1 MRSLSRAIC
10 FAATLAGTSPSAQI
24 RLDFN
29 NDAHPDVIWSQAH
42 AHPGVRSSTPI
53 PKGENCVPH
62 RRMAF
67 RGMALRMPGSRP
79 RLTH

>member
-29 NDAHPDVIWSQAH
+29 NDAHPDVIRHLEPGPCPSRCSIFYTHPQGGKLRSTSQN
-42 AHPGVRSSTPI
+42 GI
-53 PKGENCVPH
+53 
-62 RRMAF
+62 
-67 RGMALRMPGSRP
+67 SRDGIADAGQSA
-79 RLTH
+79 